1 VFARRPDGDL
11 QFRFV
16 PDCFNA
22 GLECGILLQT
32 CLVFAM
38 PTQAKPGDCDDKN
51 QHKDGER
58 SPKSALFADV
68 AHVRFLPLFV
78 FRLHRYAVHFETVPL
93 GLVLENSIR
102 EPHAAPGG
110 RRGTLTNTGQE
121 DDMVRSTQKQKL
133 FNGRDFSWMQF
144 NRRVLEEAED
154 GANPLLERVKFLAI
168 TGSNLDEYV
177 EIRQAG
183 LMQRIE
189 DGYRE
194 QGYDGLRPDESL
206 ATLTAE
212 IQRFVADQYRCW
224 NDHLLPTL
232 RKQNVRLLEWN
243 DLNEEQRAF
252 AQSYFQ
258 REVDPL
264 LTPIA
269 IDPAHPFPRV
279 LNKALCLAL
288 LLRRKRKTSGPLVL
302 GVVTVPRALPRFV
315 RLPAAEGVFDYL
327 LLHEL
332 IAQNLGGMYRGYE
345 VVARA
350 GFRVTRNSNLYF
362 EEEEARSLLETIRV
376 ELHNRRKGDA
386 VRLEI
391 EADADA
397 EIIERLR
404 VNFELDEDQ
413 VFRCDGPLNL
423 SRLMFL
429 YGDVARPDLKFP
441 AFTPRPFQLARNA
454 HDIYDELRHRDILL
468 HHPYDSYDTVV
479 EFIENAAIDPAVV
492 TMKQTLYRTSENS
505 PMFQALTD
513 AAATKETTL
522 VVELMAR
529 FDEASN
535 IRWARSMED
544 AGVQVFHGVV
554 GLKTHC
560 KLAMLVRRDED
571 GVTRRY
577 CHLGTGNYNP
587 VTARFY
593 TDLSLL
599 TCDPQITERV
609 HMVFN
614 YLTAHAEINDYS
626 PLLVAPLTMAES
638 FLGLIRRE
646 MDHAKAGRP
655 AHIVAKMN
663 ALLEPSVIEALYA
676 ASQAGVEIDLIIR
689 GLCILRP
696 GVKGLS
702 ENIRVRS
709 IVGRFLE
716 HSRIFHFANGGNDEI
731 YLGSA
736 DWMPRNLFERC
747 EVVFPVRDAA
757 ALARIHDEI
766 LPAYLADT
774 TKARLQQADGTYV
787 RASKVLKDAPAFS
800 SQDFLMQL
808 AEGKADLDAIPKPG
822 TVAVLAAKTARP
834 KAHRPR
840 AAAKKAHAAD

>member
-1 VFARRPDGDL
+1 
-11 QFRFV
+11 
-16 PDCFNA
+16 
-22 GLECGILLQT
+22 
-32 CLVFAM
+32 M
-38 PTQAKPGDCDDKN
+38 
-51 QHKDGER
+51 
-58 SPKSALFADV
+58 
-68 AHVRFLPLFV
+68 
-78 FRLHRYAVHFETVPL
+78 
-93 GLVLENSIR
+93 
-102 EPHAAPGG
+102 
-110 RRGTLTNTGQE
+110 
-121 DDMVRSTQKQKL
+121 QKQKL
-133 FNGRDFSWMQF
+133 FNGRDHSWMQF

-154 GANPLLERVKFLAI
+154 AGNPLLERVKFLAI

-194 QGYDGLRPDESL
+194 QGYDGLRPEESL
-206 ATLTAE
+206 SILTAE
-212 IQRFVADQYRCW
+212 IHSFVDAQYRCW
-224 NDHLLPTL
+224 NERLLPEL
-232 RKQNVRLLEWN
+232 RQKGVRLLAWKEMS
-243 DLNEEQRAF
+243 DEARAF
-252 AQSYFQ
+252 AQGYFQ

-264 LTPIA
+264 LTPIS

-288 LLRRKRKTSGPLVL
+288 LLRRKRRSSGPQVL

-315 RLPAAEGVFDYL
+315 RLPSADGKFDYL
-327 LLHEL
+327 LLQDL
-332 IAQNLGGMYRGYE
+332 IAQNLSGMYRGYE
-345 VVARA
+345 VLAKA
-350 GFRVTRNSNLYF
+350 AFRVTRNSNLYF

-391 EADADA
+391 ETGADP
-397 EIIERLR
+397 EIVERLR

-413 VFRCDGPLNL
+413 VFYDGGPVNL
-423 SRLMFL
+423 SRLMFF
-429 YGDVARPDLKFP
+429 YGDVDRPDLKFP
-441 AFTPRPFQLARNA
+441 PFTPKTLHLSRKSANIF
-454 HDIYDELRHRDILL
+454 DELRQHDLLL
-468 HHPYDSYDTVV
+468 HHPYDSYDPVV
-479 EFIENAAIDPAVV
+479 DFIQQGAEDDAVV
-492 TMKQTLYRTSENS
+492 SMKQTLYRTSHDS
-505 PMFQALTD
+505 PVFAALIE
-513 AAATKETTL
+513 AAATKEATL

-577 CHLGTGNYNP
+577 CHMGTGNYNP

-614 YLTAHAEINDYS
+614 YLTAHAEIDDYR

-646 MDHAKAGRP
+646 QEHAQAGRP

-663 ALLEPSVIEALYA
+663 ALLEPSVIDALYQ
-676 ASQAGVEIDLIIR
+676 ASQSGVEIDLIIR

-702 ENIRVRS
+702 ERIRVRS

-716 HSRIFHFANGGNDEI
+716 HSRIFHFANGGDDEI

-757 ALARIHDEI
+757 ARARIHEEI

-774 TKARLQQADGTYV
+774 VKARLQQSDGSYI
-787 RASKVLKDAPAFS
+787 RASKVFKDAKPFA

-808 AEGKADLDAIPKPG
+808 AEGKTDLDALPKPSAEKPP
-822 TVAVLAAKTARP
+822 VKASRRKAV
-834 KAHRPR
+834 
-840 AAAKKAHAAD
+840 AAD

>member
-1 VFARRPDGDL
+1 MAR
-11 QFRFV
+11 
-16 PDCFNA
+16 
-22 GLECGILLQT
+22 T
-32 CLVFAM
+32 
-38 PTQAKPGDCDDKN
+38 
-51 QHKDGER
+51 
-58 SPKSALFADV
+58 SP
-68 AHVRFLPLFV
+68 
-78 FRLHRYAVHFETVPL
+78 
-93 GLVLENSIR
+93 
-102 EPHAAPGG
+102 
-110 RRGTLTNTGQE
+110 
-121 DDMVRSTQKQKL
+121 KQKL
-133 FNGRDFSWMQF
+133 FTGRDHSWMQF

-154 GANPLLERVKFLAI
+154 PSNPLLERVKFLAI

-177 EIRQAG
+177 EVRQAG

-194 QGYDGLRPDESL
+194 PGYDGLRPDESL
-206 ATLTAE
+206 AVLTAE
-212 IQRFVADQYRCW
+212 IHSFVDAQYRCW
-224 NDHLLPTL
+224 NQQLLPEL
-232 RKQNVRLLEWN
+232 GNKGIRLLEWREL
-243 DLNEEQRAF
+243 DEEAKAF

-264 LTPIA
+264 LTPIS

-288 LLRRKRKTSGPLVL
+288 LLRRKRKSSGPQVL

-315 RLPAAEGVFDYL
+315 RLPGAEGAYDYL
-327 LLHEL
+327 LLQDL
-332 IAQNLGGMYRGYE
+332 IAQHLGGMYRGFE
-345 VVARA
+345 VLSRA
-350 GFRVTRNSNLYF
+350 AFRVTRNSNLYI
-362 EEEEARSLLETIRV
+362 EEEESRSLLETIRV

-391 EADADA
+391 ETGADE
-397 EIIERLR
+397 EIVERLR
-404 VNFELDEDQ
+404 VNFELDQNQ
-413 VFRCDGPLNL
+413 VFHDDGPVNL
-423 SRLMFL
+423 SRLFFF
-429 YGDVARPDLKFP
+429 YDDVQRPDLKFP
-441 AFTPRPFQLARNA
+441 PFTPKPFKLSRKSGN
-454 HDIYDELRHRDILL
+454 IFDELRLHDVLL
-468 HHPYDSYDTVV
+468 HHPYDSYDPVV
-479 EFIENAAIDPAVV
+479 DFIQQGAEDPAVV
-492 TMKQTLYRTSENS
+492 SMKQTLYRTSDDS
-505 PMFQALTD
+505 PMFQALTE
-513 AAATKETTL
+513 ASANKETTL

-587 VTARFY
+587 ETARFY

-599 TCDPQITERV
+599 TSDPLFTERV

-614 YLTAHAEINDYS
+614 YLTAHAEIDDYR

-646 MDHAKAGRP
+646 QEHAQAGRP
-655 AHIVAKMN
+655 AHIVAKVN
-663 ALLEPSVIEALYA
+663 ALLEPSLIEALYA
-676 ASQAGVEIDLIIR
+676 ASQAGVEIDLIVR
-689 GLCILRP
+689 GLSILRP

-702 ENIRVRS
+702 ERIRVRS

-716 HSRIFHFANGGNDEI
+716 HSRIFHFANGGDDEI

-747 EVVFPVRDAA
+747 EVVFPVRDPV
-757 ALARIHDEI
+757 ALARIHNEI

-774 TKARLQQADGTYV
+774 LKARLQQPDGSYI
-787 RASKVLKDAPAFS
+787 RASKLLKDLKPFS
-800 SQDFLMQL
+800 AQEFLMQL
-808 AEGKADLDAIPKPG
+808 AEGKTELDAIPKS
-822 TVAVLAAKTARP
+822 TAARLPVKTAE
-834 KAHRPR
+834 
-840 AAAKKAHAAD
+840 KKADAAG

>member
-1 VFARRPDGDL
+1 
-11 QFRFV
+11 
-16 PDCFNA
+16 
-22 GLECGILLQT
+22 
-32 CLVFAM
+32 
-38 PTQAKPGDCDDKN
+38 
-51 QHKDGER
+51 
-58 SPKSALFADV
+58 
-68 AHVRFLPLFV
+68 
-78 FRLHRYAVHFETVPL
+78 
-93 GLVLENSIR
+93 
-102 EPHAAPGG
+102 
-110 RRGTLTNTGQE
+110 
-121 DDMVRSTQKQKL
+121 
-133 FNGRDFSWMQF
+133 MQF

-154 GANPLLERVKFLAI
+154 PTNPLLERVKFLAI

-194 QGYDGLRPDESL
+194 PGYDGLRPDESL
-206 ATLTAE
+206 SILTAE
-212 IQRFVADQYRCW
+212 IHRFVAAQYHCW
-224 NDHLLPTL
+224 NKQLAPEL
-232 RKQNVRLLEWN
+232 RKQGIRLLTWDELSQN
-243 DLNEEQRAF
+243 AIDF
-252 AQSYFQ
+252 AHGYFQ

-264 LTPIA
+264 LTPIS

-288 LLRRKRKTSGPLVL
+288 LLRAKRRSSGPQVL

-315 RLPAAEGVFDYL
+315 RLPSNHGHHDYL
-327 LLHEL
+327 LLQDL
-332 IAQNLGGMYRGYE
+332 IEQHLGGMYRGYE
-345 VVARA
+345 VLASA
-350 GFRVTRNSNLYF
+350 SFRVTRNSNLYF

-391 EADADA
+391 ESGADP
-397 EIIERLR
+397 EIEERLR

-413 VFRCDGPLNL
+413 VFHGEGLLNL

-429 YGDVARPDLKFP
+429 YGDIQRPDLKFQP
-441 AFTPRPFQLARNA
+441 FTPKPLLLGRKSTGIF
-454 HDIYDELRHRDILL
+454 DELRHRDILL
-468 HHPYDSYDTVV
+468 HHPYDSYDPIV
-479 EFIENAAIDPAVV
+479 EFIQQGAQDPAVV
-492 TMKQTLYRTSENS
+492 TMKQTLYRTSHDS
-505 PMFQALTD
+505 PMFQSLTE
-513 AAATKETTL
+513 AGASKEATV

-544 AGVQVFHGVV
+544 AGVQIFHGVV

-560 KLAMLVRRDED
+560 KLAMLVRHDED

-587 VTARFY
+587 DTARFY

-599 TCDPQITERV
+599 TSDPQIAERV

-614 YLTAHAEINDYS
+614 YLTAHAELDDYS

-638 FLGLIRRE
+638 FLRLIRRE
-646 MDHAKAGRP
+646 QEHAQAGRP

-663 ALLEPSVIEALYA
+663 SLLEPSFIQALYQ

-702 ENIRVRS
+702 ERIRVRS
-709 IVGRFLE
+709 IVGRLLE

-747 EVVFPVRDAA
+747 EVVFPVRDPAA
-757 ALARIHDEI
+757 MARIHNEI
-766 LPAYLADT
+766 LPAYMADT
-774 TKARLQQADGTYV
+774 VKARIQQPDGNFL
-787 RASKVLKDAPAFS
+787 RASKLIKDAPLFS
-800 SQDFLMQL
+800 SQDFLIRL
-808 AEGKADLDAIPKPG
+808 AEGKTDLAAIPAPAAVENKPS
-822 TVAVLAAKTARP
+822 AQKAAT
-834 KAHRPR
+834 
-840 AAAKKAHAAD
+840 AAD

>member
-1 VFARRPDGDL
+1 
-11 QFRFV
+11 
-16 PDCFNA
+16 
-22 GLECGILLQT
+22 
-32 CLVFAM
+32 M
-38 PTQAKPGDCDDKN
+38 
-51 QHKDGER
+51 
-58 SPKSALFADV
+58 
-68 AHVRFLPLFV
+68 
-78 FRLHRYAVHFETVPL
+78 
-93 GLVLENSIR
+93 
-102 EPHAAPGG
+102 AATTK
-110 RRGTLTNTGQE
+110 RQ
-121 DDMVRSTQKQKL
+121 QL
-133 FNGRDFSWMQF
+133 FNGRDASWMQF

-154 GANPLLERVKFLAI
+154 PANPLLERVKFLAI

-194 QGYDGLRPDESL
+194 PGYDGLRPDESL
-206 ATLTAE
+206 TALTAE
-212 IQRFVADQYRCW
+212 IHSFVDAQYACW
-224 NDHLLPTL
+224 NDQLLPEL
-232 RKQNVRLLEWN
+232 RQQGVRLLEWN
-243 DLNEEQRAF
+243 ELETEAREF
-252 AQSYFQ
+252 AQNYFQ

-264 LTPIA
+264 LTPIS

-288 LLRRKRKTSGPLVL
+288 LLRPKRRSSGPQVL
-302 GVVTVPRALPRFV
+302 GVVTVPRALSRFV
-315 RLPAAEGVFDYL
+315 RLPAADDKFDYL
-327 LLHEL
+327 LLQDL
-332 IAQNLGGMYRGYE
+332 IAQNLSGMYRGYE
-345 VVARA
+345 VLANA
-350 GFRVTRNSNLYF
+350 AFRVTRNSNLYF
-362 EEEEARSLLETIRV
+362 EEEEARSLLESIRV

-391 EADADA
+391 EAGAHPD
-397 EIIERLR
+397 IIERLR
-404 VNFELDEDQ
+404 VNFELEENQ
-413 VFRCDGPLNL
+413 VFRGNGPVNL
-423 SRLMFL
+423 SRVMFF
-429 YGDVARPDLKFP
+429 YSDVQRSDLKYP
-441 AFTPRPFQLARNA
+441 PFTPKPLHLSRKANNIF
-454 HDIYDELRHRDILL
+454 DDLRTRDILL
-468 HHPYDSYDTVV
+468 HHPYDSYDPVV
-479 EFIENAAIDPAVV
+479 NFIHQGAEDDAVV
-492 TMKQTLYRTSENS
+492 SMKQTLYRTSQDS
-505 PMFQALTD
+505 PVFQALID

-599 TCDPQITERV
+599 TSDPQITERV

-614 YLTAHAEINDYS
+614 YLTAHAEVDDYR

-646 MDHAKAGRP
+646 SEHASAGRP
-655 AHIVAKMN
+655 AHIIAKMN

-689 GLCILRP
+689 GVCTLRP
-696 GVKGLS
+696 GVPGLS
-702 ENIRVRS
+702 DRIRVRS

-716 HSRIFHFANGGNDEI
+716 HSRIFHFANGGDDEI

-747 EVVFPVRDAA
+747 EVVFPVRDAVA
-757 ALARIHDEI
+757 RARIHDEI
-766 LPAYLADT
+766 LPSLLTDT
-774 TKARLQQADGTYV
+774 TKARLLQPDGNYI
-787 RASKVLKDAPAFS
+787 RAFQVLKDAEPFS

-808 AEGKADLDAIPKPG
+808 AEGKADLDAIPNPVSPDDMPKNEKRS
-822 TVAVLAAKTARP
+822 TKRATRKAV
-834 KAHRPR
+834 
-840 AAAKKAHAAD
+840 AAD

>member
-1 VFARRPDGDL
+1 MAR
-11 QFRFV
+11 
-16 PDCFNA
+16 
-22 GLECGILLQT
+22 T
-32 CLVFAM
+32 
-38 PTQAKPGDCDDKN
+38 TKKT
-51 QHKDGER
+51 
-58 SPKSALFADV
+58 S
-68 AHVRFLPLFV
+68 
-78 FRLHRYAVHFETVPL
+78 
-93 GLVLENSIR
+93 
-102 EPHAAPGG
+102 
-110 RRGTLTNTGQE
+110 
-121 DDMVRSTQKQKL
+121 L
-133 FNGRDFSWMQF
+133 FNGRDASWMQF

-154 GANPLLERVKFLAI
+154 PANPLLERVKFLAI

-194 QGYDGLRPDESL
+194 PGYDGLRPDESL
-206 ATLTAE
+206 DALTSE
-212 IQRFVADQYRCW
+212 IHRFVDAQYACW
-224 NDHLLPTL
+224 NDRLLPEL
-232 RKQNVRLLEWN
+232 RKQGVRLLEWTEL
-243 DLNEEQRAF
+243 DEDAQAF
-252 AQSYFQ
+252 ARGYFQ
-258 REVDPL
+258 KEVDPL

-288 LLRRKRKTSGPLVL
+288 LLRPKRRSSSPQVL

-315 RLPAAEGVFDYL
+315 RLPATEGAFDYML
-327 LLHEL
+327 LQDL
-332 IAQNLGGMYRGYE
+332 IAQHLVGMYRGYE
-345 VVARA
+345 VLAHA
-350 GFRVTRNSNLYF
+350 AFRVTRNSNLYF
-362 EEEEARSLLETIRV
+362 EEEEARSLLDSIRV

-391 EADADA
+391 EAGAHPD
-397 EIIERLR
+397 IIERLR
-404 VNFELDEDQ
+404 VNFELEEDQ
-413 VFRCDGPLNL
+413 VFRGDGPVNL
-423 SRLMFL
+423 SRVMFF
-429 YGDVARPDLKFP
+429 YSDVQRPDLKFP
-441 AFTPRPFQLARNA
+441 AFTPKPLHLSRKAANIF
-454 HDIYDELRHRDILL
+454 DDLRSRDILL
-468 HHPYDSYDTVV
+468 HHPYDSYEPVV
-479 EFIENAAIDPAVV
+479 NFIEQGAEDSAVV
-492 TMKQTLYRTSENS
+492 SMKQTLYRTSQDS
-505 PMFQALTD
+505 PVFQALID

-587 VTARFY
+587 VTSRFY

-599 TCDPQITERV
+599 TSDPQITERV

-614 YLTAHAEINDYS
+614 YLTAHAEIDDYR

-646 MDHAKAGRP
+646 AEHAQAGRS

-663 ALLEPSVIEALYA
+663 ALLEPSVIEALYQ
-676 ASQAGVEIDLIIR
+676 ASQAGVEVDLIIR
-689 GLCILRP
+689 GVCTLRP

-702 ENIRVRS
+702 ERIRVRS

-716 HSRIFHFANGGNDEI
+716 HSRIFHFANGGDDEI

-747 EVVFPVRDAA
+747 EVVFPVRDPATK
-757 ALARIHDEI
+757 ARIHDEI
-766 LPAYLADT
+766 LPAQLADT
-774 TKARLQQADGTYV
+774 VKARLQQSDGTYV
-787 RASKVLKDAPAFS
+787 RASKALKDAPPFA
-800 SQDFLMQL
+800 SQDFFMQL
-808 AEGKADLDAIPKPG
+808 AEGKVGIDAIPHPQQTAKPS
-822 TVAVLAAKTARP
+822 TR
-834 KAHRPR
+834 RIPR
-840 AAAKKAHAAD
+840 KSAAAD

>member
-1 VFARRPDGDL
+1 MAR
-11 QFRFV
+11 
-16 PDCFNA
+16 
-22 GLECGILLQT
+22 T
-32 CLVFAM
+32 
-38 PTQAKPGDCDDKN
+38 TK
-51 QHKDGER
+51 
-58 SPKSALFADV
+58 
-68 AHVRFLPLFV
+68 
-78 FRLHRYAVHFETVPL
+78 
-93 GLVLENSIR
+93 
-102 EPHAAPGG
+102 
-110 RRGTLTNTGQE
+110 
-121 DDMVRSTQKQKL
+121 KQKL
-133 FNGRDFSWMQF
+133 FNGRDHSWMQF

-154 GANPLLERVKFLAI
+154 ATNPLLERVKFLAI
-168 TGSNLDEYV
+168 TANNLDEYV
-177 EIRQAG
+177 EVRQAG

-194 QGYDGLRPDESL
+194 PGFDGLRPDESL
-206 ATLTAE
+206 TLLTAE
-212 IQRFVADQYRCW
+212 IHSFVAAQYVCW
-224 NDHLLPTL
+224 NEMLIPEL
-232 RKQNVRLLEWN
+232 RKQGIRLLEWKEL
-243 DLNEEQRAF
+243 DEEAREY
-252 AQSYFQ
+252 AQGYFQ

-264 LTPIA
+264 LTPIS

-288 LLRRKRKTSGPLVL
+288 LLRAKRRSSSPQVL

-315 RLPAAEGVFDYL
+315 RLPAAEGAFDYVL
-327 LLHEL
+327 LQDL
-332 IAQNLGGMYRGYE
+332 IVQNLAGMYRGYE
-345 VVARA
+345 VQAHSA
-350 GFRVTRNSNLYF
+350 FRVTRNSNLYV
-362 EEEEARSLLETIRV
+362 EEEEARSLLESIRV

-391 EADADA
+391 ESGANA
-397 EIIERLR
+397 EIVERLR

-413 VFRCDGPLNL
+413 VLRGDGPVNL
-423 SRLMFL
+423 SRLMFF
-429 YGDVARPDLKFP
+429 YGDVKRPDLKFP
-441 AFTPRPFQLARNA
+441 PFTPKPLQLNRKSAN
-454 HDIYDELRHRDILL
+454 IFEELRQRDILL
-468 HHPYDSYDTVV
+468 HHPFDSYDPVV
-479 EFIENAAIDPAVV
+479 EFIQQGAEDPAVV
-492 TMKQTLYRTSENS
+492 SMKQTLYRTSEDA
-505 PMFQALTD
+505 PMFEALIE
-513 AAATKETTL
+513 AAATKEATL

-599 TCDPQITERV
+599 TSEPQITERV

-614 YLTAHAEINDYS
+614 YLTAHSEIDDYR

-646 MDHAKAGRP
+646 QEHAQAGRP

-663 ALLEPSVIEALYA
+663 ALLEPSVIEALYK
-676 ASQAGVEIDLIIR
+676 ASQAGVEVDLIVR

-702 ENIRVRS
+702 ERIRVRS

-731 YLGSA
+731 YMGSA

-747 EVVFPVRDAA
+747 EVVFPVRSPE

-774 TKARLQQADGTYV
+774 VKARLQQPDGSYV
-787 RASKVLKDAPAFS
+787 RAAKPLKDAKPFS
-800 SQDFLMQL
+800 SQEFLMQL
-808 AEGKADLDAIPKPG
+808 AEGKAELSAIPKPS
-822 TVAVLAAKTARP
+822 AARTPA
-834 KAHRPR
+834 R
-840 AAAKKAHAAD
+840 AAAKKIN

>member
-1 VFARRPDGDL
+1 MAR
-11 QFRFV
+11 
-16 PDCFNA
+16 
-22 GLECGILLQT
+22 T
-32 CLVFAM
+32 
-38 PTQAKPGDCDDKN
+38 TK
-51 QHKDGER
+51 
-58 SPKSALFADV
+58 
-68 AHVRFLPLFV
+68 
-78 FRLHRYAVHFETVPL
+78 
-93 GLVLENSIR
+93 
-102 EPHAAPGG
+102 
-110 RRGTLTNTGQE
+110 
-121 DDMVRSTQKQKL
+121 KQKL
-133 FNGRDFSWMQF
+133 FNGRDHSWMQF

-154 GANPLLERVKFLAI
+154 PTNPLLERVKFLAI
-168 TGSNLDEYV
+168 TANNLDEYV
-177 EIRQAG
+177 EVRQAG

-189 DGYRE
+189 DGFRE
-194 QGYDGLRPDESL
+194 PGFDGLRPDESL
-206 ATLTAE
+206 AVLTAE
-212 IQRFVADQYRCW
+212 IHSFVAAQYRCW
-224 NDHLLPTL
+224 NEMLLPEL
-232 RKQNVRLLEWN
+232 RAQGIRLLEWKKL
-243 DLNEEQRAF
+243 DEE
-252 AQSYFQ
+252 AQAYAQGYYQ

-264 LTPIA
+264 LTPIS

-288 LLRRKRKTSGPLVL
+288 LLRAKRRSSGPQVL

-315 RLPAAEGVFDYL
+315 RLPAADGSFDYL
-327 LLHEL
+327 LLQDL
-332 IAQNLGGMYRGYE
+332 IAQNLAGMYRGYE
-345 VVARA
+345 VQAHA
-350 GFRVTRNSNLYF
+350 AFRVTRNSNLYV
-362 EEEEARSLLETIRV
+362 EEEETRSLLESIRV

-391 EADADA
+391 ETGADR
-397 EIIERLR
+397 EIVERLR

-413 VFRCDGPLNL
+413 VFRGEGPVNL
-423 SRLMFL
+423 SRLMFF
-429 YGDVARPDLKFP
+429 YGDVKRPDLKFRP
-441 AFTPRPFQLARNA
+441 FTPKPLHLSRKSNNIF
-454 HDIYDELRHRDILL
+454 DELRQRDILL
-468 HHPYDSYDTVV
+468 HHPFDSYDPVV
-479 EFIENAAIDPAVV
+479 DFIQQGAGDPAVV
-492 TMKQTLYRTSENS
+492 SMKQTLYRTSEDA
-505 PMFQALTD
+505 PMFEALTE
-513 AAATKETTL
+513 AAATKEATL

-535 IRWARSMED
+535 IRWARNMED

-571 GVTRRY
+571 GATRRY

-599 TCDPQITERV
+599 TSDAQITERV

-614 YLTAHAEINDYS
+614 YLTAHAELDDYR

-646 MDHAKAGRP
+646 QEHAQAGRP

-663 ALLEPSVIEALYA
+663 SLLEPSVIEALYR
-676 ASQAGVEIDLIIR
+676 ASQAGVEVDLIVR
-689 GLCILRP
+689 GLSILRP

-702 ENIRVRS
+702 ERIRVRS

-757 ALARIHDEI
+757 ALTRIHDEI

-774 TKARLQQADGTYV
+774 VKARLQQADGSYL
-787 RASKVLKDAPAFS
+787 RALKTLKDAKPFS
-800 SQDFLMQL
+800 SQEFLMQL
-808 AEGKADLDAIPKPG
+808 AEGKVDLSAIPRPS
-822 TVAVLAAKTARP
+822 AARPLAKTATG
-834 KAHRPR
+834 R
-840 AAAKKAHAAD
+840 ASAAD

>member
-1 VFARRPDGDL
+1 MARTP
-11 QFRFV
+11 
-16 PDCFNA
+16 
-22 GLECGILLQT
+22 
-32 CLVFAM
+32 
-38 PTQAKPGDCDDKN
+38 
-51 QHKDGER
+51 
-58 SPKSALFADV
+58 
-68 AHVRFLPLFV
+68 
-78 FRLHRYAVHFETVPL
+78 
-93 GLVLENSIR
+93 
-102 EPHAAPGG
+102 
-110 RRGTLTNTGQE
+110 
-121 DDMVRSTQKQKL
+121 QKQTL
-133 FNGRDFSWMQF
+133 FNGRDHSWMQF

-154 GANPLLERVKFLAI
+154 AANPLLERVKFLAI

-177 EIRQAG
+177 EVRQAG

-194 QGYDGLRPDESL
+194 PGYDGLRPEESL
-206 ATLTAE
+206 AALTAE
-212 IQRFVADQYRCW
+212 IHSFVAAQYSCW
-224 NDHLLPTL
+224 NDHLLPEL
-232 RKQNVRLLEWN
+232 RKQGIRLLEW
-243 DLNEEQRAF
+243 DELSQDTRDF
-252 AQSYFQ
+252 ARNYFQ

-264 LTPIA
+264 LTPIS

-288 LLRRKRKTSGPLVL
+288 LLRAKRRSSGPQVL

-315 RLPAAEGVFDYL
+315 RLPAGDGRYDYL
-327 LLHEL
+327 LLQDL
-332 IAQNLGGMYRGYE
+332 IAQHLAGMYRGYE
-345 VVARA
+345 VLASA
-350 GFRVTRNSNLYF
+350 SFRVTRNSNLYF

-391 EADADA
+391 ETGAHA
-397 EIIERLR
+397 EIVERLR
-404 VNFELDEDQ
+404 VNFELDENQ
-413 VFRCDGPLNL
+413 VFRGEGPVNL

-429 YGDVARPDLKFP
+429 YDDVQRPELKFQP
-441 AFTPRPFQLARNA
+441 FTPKPLLLSRKSTGIF
-454 HDIYDELRHRDILL
+454 DELRHRDILL
-468 HHPYDSYDTVV
+468 HHPYDSYDPVV
-479 EFIENAAIDPAVV
+479 EFIQQGAQDPAVV
-492 TMKQTLYRTSENS
+492 TMKQTLYRTSHDS
-505 PMFQALTD
+505 PMFQALTE
-513 AAATKETTL
+513 AGANKEATL

-571 GVTRRY
+571 GETRRY

-599 TCDPQITERV
+599 TSDPQIAERV

-614 YLTAHAEINDYS
+614 YLTAHAEIDDYS

-638 FLGLIRRE
+638 FLRLIRRE
-646 MDHAKAGRP
+646 QEHAQAGRP

-663 ALLEPSVIEALYA
+663 ALLEPSIIQALYQ
-676 ASQAGVEIDLIIR
+676 ASQAGVEIDLIVR

-702 ENIRVRS
+702 ERIRVRS

-757 ALARIHDEI
+757 AIARIHDEI
-766 LPAYLADT
+766 LPAYMADT
-774 TKARLQQADGTYV
+774 MKARLQQPDGSYV
-787 RASKVLKDAPAFS
+787 RASKVMKDAPPFS
-800 SQDFLMQL
+800 AQDFLMRL
-808 AEGKADLDAIPKPG
+808 AEGKTDLDAIPRANAKHPAKP
-822 TVAVLAAKTARP
+822 AR
-834 KAHRPR
+834 KEAT
-840 AAAKKAHAAD
+840 AAD